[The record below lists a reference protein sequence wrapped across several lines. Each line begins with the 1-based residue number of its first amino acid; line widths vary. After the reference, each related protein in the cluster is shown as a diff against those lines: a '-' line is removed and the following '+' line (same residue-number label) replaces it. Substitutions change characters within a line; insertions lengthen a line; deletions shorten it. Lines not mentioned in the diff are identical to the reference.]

1 MHAFSPSPPCGT
13 FLYGSQQSRGMAMNG
28 ARGPGRLE
36 LLGQT
41 LTTVGCIIMLVV
53 FVIIPCAVLL
63 WFILT

>member
-1 MHAFSPSPPCGT
+1 
-13 FLYGSQQSRGMAMNG
+13 MNG